1 MVTGQGLSMTKEY
14 NFGES
19 LEDYTP
25 ELVVKNFQA
34 MVNVICKE
42 EKVKEENTL
51 SIDDMILEYVDITWF
66 WKKEFQCS
74 ESLWEQLPMDYKVS
88 MVLHMGAN
96 NVMISDSD
104 NVLWDAKRIINSVE
118 GWNIYD

>member
-1 MVTGQGLSMTKEY
+1 
-14 NFGES
+14 
-19 LEDYTP
+19 
-25 ELVVKNFQA
+25 
-34 MVNVICKE
+34 
-42 EKVKEENTL
+42 VKEENTL

-66 WKKEFQCS
+66 WKKEFKCF